1 MLVAKFMRDR
11 SSFGNEAATSPNAGT
26 LKAQSISILTLT
38 QVNGN
43 YGKKQ

>member
-1 MLVAKFMRDR
+1 MLVAKYIRNR

-38 QVNGN
+38 LVVGN